1 MQKTEIWYKAQGQ
14 CPTADYEIASY
25 FLFEAGVATLEELD
39 SDNPEMTSFCFYT
52 NDKICRDKIVAQ
64 FPQYH
69 FEISEEPAKDWDK
82 WWRDRAEPVS
92 VSPNLWVRPPWVD
105 FNPENENA
113 VVLELE
119 AKTAFGTGEHET
131 TSGTATLMEEIDFSG
146 KRVLDIGTGTG
157 ILAMFARRRHAA
169 LAVGTEID
177 PQAIPCIAENFER
190 NGFSSSCAVLGFL
203 DVFAEGVYFDVIVC
217 NMIRSELWPLRDDIE
232 RLLSENG
239 QLVISG
245 QLVNEKDYILDWFR
259 EWNATVENEIV
270 KGEWWSVRCRK
281 NAV

>member
-52 NDKICRDKIVAQ
+52 DDKICRDKIVAQ